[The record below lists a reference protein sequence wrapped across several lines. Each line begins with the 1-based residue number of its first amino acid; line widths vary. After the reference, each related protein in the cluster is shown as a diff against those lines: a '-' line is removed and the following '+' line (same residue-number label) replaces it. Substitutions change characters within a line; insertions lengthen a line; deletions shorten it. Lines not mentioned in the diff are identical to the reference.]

1 MNGVSLN
8 RMICITSFGLFNDK
22 RPITWIKQ
30 QSQNVFML
38 AANVSL
44 HDVSAVN
51 DCSLALSWTQKDFS
65 HIIIICLSVFISPN
79 NLQQLGN
86 VKVFD

>member
-51 DCSLALSWTQKDFS
+51 ECSLALS
-65 HIIIICLSVFISPN
+65 
-79 NLQQLGN
+79 
-86 VKVFD
+86 